1 MVKKKLRSF
10 DGTRIFYTYKRGA
23 NPFTLVF
30 LHGVGGNW
38 TIWMKEMQYF
48 HQKGYSTLGLD
59 LRGHGLSDA
68 PLEFEK
74 YQLNYFARDIHQ
86 ILLKEKVTQFVLIG
100 HSLGGCVAINYCTH
114 HPRHLPA
121 SLVLVESTTIYPF
134 DHNRLLNLGPH
145 TTNFLRFIAEHK
157 AMQRSHLFHL
167 KDIDL
172 SQIGITKDLHLIS
185 HLIHL
190 TPLRTIVKTLDNME
204 RYSFHHQSTINRTLQ
219 NLTIPVLILTG
230 DHDETV
236 PLKYSKVIK
245 KLVKTAEL
253 KVLRGGH
260 HFVTVERPEA
270 VSSAIHQFIKKHLE
284 LKESVSLSKTHATQ
298 ALAR

>member
-1 MVKKKLRSF
+1 MVKKRIRSF
-10 DGTRIFYTYKRGA
+10 DGTKIFYTYKKGKQ
-23 NPFTLVF
+23 PFTLVF
-30 LHGVGGNW
+30 LHGVGSNW
-38 TIWMKEMQYF
+38 TSWMKEMQYF
-48 HQKGYSTLGLD
+48 HQHDYSTLGID
-59 LRGHGLSDA
+59 LRGHGQSDA

-74 YQLNYFARDIHQ
+74 YQLNYFARDIHR
-86 ILLKEKVTQFVLIG
+86 ILVREKAKQFILIG

-114 HPRHLPA
+114 HPKHLPA

-134 DHNRLLNLGPH
+134 DHNRILNLGPH

-157 AMQRSHLFHL
+157 AMRRSHLFHL

-172 SQIGITKDLHLIS
+172 SYTGIRENLHLIS

-204 RYSFHHQSTINRTLQ
+204 RYSFHNQSIINKTLQ
-219 NLTIPVLILTG
+219 NLNVPLLILTG

-236 PLKYSKVIK
+236 PPKYSRIIK

-253 KVLRGGH
+253 KVLRGAH
-260 HFVTVERPEA
+260 HFITVEHPEE
-270 VSSAIHQFIKKHLE
+270 VSHMIHHFIEKHLVLGE
-284 LKESVSLSKTHATQ
+284 STSVSKSQVLSK
-298 ALAR
+298 

>member
-1 MVKKKLRSF
+1 MVKKRIRSF
-10 DGTRIFYTYKRGA
+10 DGTKIFYTYKKGQK
-23 NPFTLVF
+23 PLTLVF

-48 HQKGYSTLGLD
+48 HQRGYSTLGLD

-68 PLEFEK
+68 PPEFEK

-86 ILLKEKVTQFVLIG
+86 ILLKEKVKKFMLVG
-100 HSLGGCVAINYCTH
+100 HSLGGCVAINYCTN
-114 HPRHLPA
+114 HPKHLPH

-134 DHNRLLNLGPH
+134 DHNRILNLGPH

-157 AMQRSHLFHL
+157 AMQRNHLFHL
-167 KDIDL
+167 NEIDL
-172 SQIGITKDLHLIS
+172 SHSGITKNLHLIS

-204 RYSFHHQSTINRTLQ
+204 KYSFHNQSTINRTLQ

-230 DHDETV
+230 DHDETI
-236 PLKYSKVIK
+236 PSKYSKVIK

-253 KVLRGGH
+253 KVLRGAH
-260 HFVTVERPEA
+260 HFVTVENPEE
-270 VSSAIHQFIKKHLE
+270 VSHMIHHFIEKHLVLE
-284 LKESVSLSKTHATQ
+284 DGTPVSKSQLF
-298 ALAR
+298 R

>member
-1 MVKKKLRSF
+1 MTKKKLRSF
-10 DGTRIFYTYKRGA
+10 DGTKIFYTYKKGKK
-23 NPFTLVF
+23 PFTLVF
-30 LHGVGGNW
+30 LHGVGCNW
-38 TIWMKEMQYF
+38 TVWMKEMQYF
-48 HQKGYSTLGLD
+48 HQNDYSTLGID

-74 YQLNYFARDIHQ
+74 YHLSHFTTDIHQ
-86 ILLKEKVTQFVLIG
+86 ILHKEKVTQFVLIG

-114 HPRHLPA
+114 HPKHLPA

-145 TTNFLRFIAEHK
+145 TTHFLRFIAEHK

-167 KDIDL
+167 KDVDL
-172 SQIGITKDLHLIS
+172 SQTGITEELHLIS
-185 HLIHL
+185 HLVHL
-190 TPLRTIVKTLDNME
+190 TPLRSIVKTLDNME
-204 RYSFHHQSTINRTLQ
+204 KYAFHHQGTINRTLQ

-236 PLKYSKVIK
+236 PSKYSKVIK

-253 KVLRGGH
+253 KVLRGAH
-260 HFVTVERPEA
+260 HFVTVERPEE
-270 VSSAIHQFIKKHLE
+270 VSSVIHHFIEKHLVAE
-284 LKESVSLSKTHATQ
+284 TKASLSKTHA
-298 ALAR
+298 LAK